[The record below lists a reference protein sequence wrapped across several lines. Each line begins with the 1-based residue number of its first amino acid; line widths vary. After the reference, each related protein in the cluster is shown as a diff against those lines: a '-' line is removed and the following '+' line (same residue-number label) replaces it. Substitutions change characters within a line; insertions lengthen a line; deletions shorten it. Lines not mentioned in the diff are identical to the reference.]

1 MRRPH
6 ILSYHMNNHQR
17 FQLIEGTFTPSEAG
31 QVLLS
36 LVTSKIDYHSLEKC
50 SNEERFGRD
59 IAHSEKRLEKL
70 RKLNTALKELLA
82 VAADEKQNLKIDG
95 WIEISFVPL

>member
-1 MRRPH
+1 MKD
-6 ILSYHMNNHQR
+6 YQR
-17 FQLIEGTFTPSEAG
+17 FQLIDGIFTPSEAG
-31 QVLLS
+31 QILLS
-36 LVTSKIDYHSLEKC
+36 LVASKIDYHSLEKS

-82 VAADEKQNLKIDG
+82 VAAEEKQNLKIDG
-95 WIEISFVPL
+95 WIEMSFVPL